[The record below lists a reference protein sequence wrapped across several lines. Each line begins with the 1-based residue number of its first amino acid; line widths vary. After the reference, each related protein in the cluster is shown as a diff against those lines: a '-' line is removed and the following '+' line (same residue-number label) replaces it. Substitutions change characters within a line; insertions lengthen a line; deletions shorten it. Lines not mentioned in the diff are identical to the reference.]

1 MKIEYTERV
10 TVGEA
15 AHMLRVT
22 PQTVRRWRD
31 AGKLTAFRTPGGQT
45 LYSKEEILNIIGQP
59 MRAEEKGTA
68 HYARSSDG
76 NKKLMESQ
84 LEKLKDK
91 YGEADYEIKDSASGL
106 NENRRGLN
114 RLIKL
119 AREGKIDTI
128 RVTQKDRLSRFGN
141 RYLEELFDSYGVKVV
156 YAFDENDK
164 SLTEELMQDFMS
176 LVASFTGKYYRL
188 RGYEEQK
195 KLLRTAERNIEEKKR
210 KRYGD
215 DN

>member
-1 MKIEYTERV
+1 
-10 TVGEA
+10 
-15 AHMLRVT
+15 
-22 PQTVRRWRD
+22 
-31 AGKLTAFRTPGGQT
+31 
-45 LYSKEEILNIIGQP
+45 
-59 MRAEEKGTA
+59 MRPEEKGTA

-119 AREGKIDTI
+119 AREGKIDTV

-156 YAFDENDK
+156 DAVDENDK

-195 KLLRTAERNIEEKKR
+195 KLLRTAEKNIEEKKK
-210 KRYGD
+210 KRHGND
-215 DN
+215 S